1 MVDACQ
7 SSLQYFKEE
16 IQKDMSLRNNG
27 DSIHGKVSSENDVG
41 DFPYT
46 HEATVK
52 GHYRKL
58 TRYIRLL
65 DYMVISGKVGL
76 IMESTSHL
84 RMRIEEKNSD
94 YDK

>member
-1 MVDACQ
+1 MRKTVADACQ
-7 SSLQYFKEE
+7 SSLQHFKEE

-27 DSIHGKVSSENDVG
+27 DSVHAKVSADNDVG

-65 DYMVISGKVGL
+65 DYMVMAGKVGL

-84 RMRIEEKNSD
+84 RGRIQ
-94 YDK
+94 